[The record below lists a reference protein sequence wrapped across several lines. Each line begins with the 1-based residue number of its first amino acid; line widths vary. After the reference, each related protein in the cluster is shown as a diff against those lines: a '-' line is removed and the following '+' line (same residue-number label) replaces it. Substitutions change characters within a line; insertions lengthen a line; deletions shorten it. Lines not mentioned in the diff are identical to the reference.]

1 MAQKR
6 DGGAAK
12 KKPLCET
19 LSPSEKTRLFDMY
32 VKPRMRDVYTL
43 AMRYTNKYQDVQS
56 NYNLCLSQLWN
67 YIGSYDPNKSIET
80 WVHIVVKRACFNQ
93 NKRQVAEASH
103 YTDVE
108 MVSVYDLHQHGTSNI
123 VDAAFRGHRR
133 ECQRACLQGA
143 DGDSSEAFVSFLAL
157 RSGIWDKEIA
167 LMEYKAGH
175 IECKSE
181 DKIKSRI
188 YWTRSQL
195 RFILKKYGVTRQNRT
210 GEQDD

>member
-6 DGGAAK
+6 EAGTPK

-19 LSPSEKTRLFDMY
+19 LSPEEKTRLFDMY

-123 VDAAFRGHRR
+123 VDAAFGGIVENVSEPVYKALMAIPPRR
-133 ECQRACLQGA
+133 LSPFLLYAQGY
-143 DGDSSEAFVSFLAL
+143 
-157 RSGIWDKEIA
+157 GIREIA